1 MLFRSADLTEEQVW
15 GWIDPDLDKPAIE
28 VNLQDLIDKQANPP
42 VITPPLPW
50 SN

>member
-1 MLFRSADLTEEQVW
+1 MLFRSEEQVW

-28 VNLQDLIDKQANPP
+28 ANLQDLIDKQANPT